1 MFGFWTLL
9 GFFCVQAAP
18 PNDPLVFV
26 MIPRSQTT
34 SFISHWTTENMVCH
48 HRVMVCHHRVMV
60 CHHRVA
66 VHYECQCSL
75 IPHPSVQLDEESVD
89 GFSTSVVE
97 TFWIWS
103 VFVSF
108 FNVLKDVACLWNAI
122 NLRKLLK
129 ECKIVDF
136 SMSAG
141 VPQVKYFVFSINVP
155 SELCASMAFAH
166 PP

>member
-1 MFGFWTLL
+1 MFGFECL

-34 SFISHWTTENMVCH
+34 SFISHWTTENMVCHHRIMVCHHRVMVCH

-97 TFWIWS
+97 TF
-103 VFVSF
+103 
-108 FNVLKDVACLWNAI
+108 
-122 NLRKLLK
+122 
-129 ECKIVDF
+129 
-136 SMSAG
+136 
-141 VPQVKYFVFSINVP
+141 
-155 SELCASMAFAH
+155 
-166 PP
+166 